1 MTKKKRSEY
10 PNHPAHPATWGQR
23 LTLLVLW
30 LLARLPWRLGI
41 RLGAAL
47 GGCAYHLARK
57 RRAIARR
64 NLELCFP
71 EMSEQERERLAKENF
86 RATGRAV
93 VETALGWFGGPQVG
107 RIPVEV
113 RGEEHLQALLKQGK
127 PVIAMSGHF
136 LSVELCARLL
146 PNRIPMVAIY
156 KPIRKK
162 PVLDRAMRE
171 ARQRNVDDAVSKDDI
186 RGMLRA
192 LKQGRSIWYAGDQ
205 DYGRKHSVFAPFF
218 GVPAATITALSRL
231 SRMGKAN
238 VIPLFFFRQ
247 PDGSY
252 LIEFQETL
260 DGFPSGDDVA
270 DATRM
275 NQVLERAVERYPEQ
289 YLWIHRRFKRQ
300 EDPRTNLYSH
310 QRSSTKG

>member
-1 MTKKKRSEY
+1 MARKKRTDY
-10 PNHPAHPATWGQR
+10 PTHPAHPATWGQR
-23 LTLLVLW
+23 LTLLALW
-30 LLARLPWRLGI
+30 LLARLPWRLGMH
-41 RLGAAL
+41 LGATL
-47 GGCAYHLARK
+47 GGLSYHLAGQ
-57 RRAIARR
+57 RRFFARR

-71 EMSEQERERLAKENF
+71 AMGADERERLVKENF

-93 VETALGWFGGPQVG
+93 VETALGWFGGDQVE
-107 RIPVEV
+107 RIPVEI
-113 RGEEHLQALLKQGK
+113 RGEEYLQALQQDGQ

-146 PNRIPMVAIY
+146 PDTIPMVAIY

-162 PVLDRAMRE
+162 PVLDGAMRK
-171 ARQRNVDDAVSKDDI
+171 ARKRNVDDAVSKDDI

-192 LKQGRSIWYAGDQ
+192 LKQGRAIWYAGDQ

-231 SRMGKAN
+231 SRMGKAR
-238 VIPLFFFRQ
+238 VVPLFFFRQ
-247 PDGSY
+247 EDGSY
-252 LIEFQETL
+252 LIEFQPEL
-260 DGFPSGDDVA
+260 EGFPSGDDVA

-300 EDPRTNLYSH
+300 SDPTVDLYT
-310 QRSSTKG
+310 R